1 MGNYNDLVLFQKIY
15 DLILWIYPRIN
26 KFPKNQRFVLGQR
39 IENTLLRLIELSIE
53 LNSGAYNDK
62 YVIKKMSLELD
73 KLRILIRL
81 SKDLYF
87 FNKRRYLFV
96 SEKIN
101 EIGRLIGGMNSFLK
115 NDKG

>member
-1 MGNYNDLVLFQKIY
+1 MTNYNNLVLFQKIY

-39 IENTLLRLIELSIE
+39 VENTLIRLMELSIE
-53 LNSGAYNDK
+53 ISSGAYNNK
-62 YVIKKMSLELD
+62 YVIKKMSVELD

-81 SKDLYF
+81 SRDLYF
-87 FNKRRYLFV
+87 FNKKRYLFV

-101 EIGRLIGGMNSFLK
+101 EIGKIIGGLDNSLK
-115 NDKG
+115 SE